1 MYKLDSN
8 KTMLFISHRL
18 GFAPMADRIIV
29 FENGMIAENGT
40 HDELL
45 SMDGTYA
52 KMYAAQKKFYEE

>member
-1 MYKLDSN
+1 
-8 KTMLFISHRL
+8 MLFISHRL